1 MIYIDKLYIK
11 LNWYFKVLEEDSL
24 PKIVCHECIKKLE
37 NFIEFRETVVSAEGM
52 LESYFT
58 SLRFSEDFLKEGKVY
73 VKNTEK
79 DRPVTPENEVLKS
92 IEKVAP
98 TTGNQIINNDQQIQH
113 QQPVVVSNINTSN
126 IQIISGVQARVQQY
140 KCAMQVCYNNNNIN
154 NKYYKLYYF
163 LFTLLLKFNFFIYYI
178 NYIKYIFI

>member
-1 MIYIDKLYIK
+1 MCLRIVYKTSLV
-11 LNWYFKVLEEDSL
+11 FKVLEEDSL
-24 PKIVCHECIKKLE
+24 PKIVCHECVKKLE

-79 DRPVTPENEVLKS
+79 DRPITPENEVLKS
-92 IEKVAP
+92 IEKVIP
-98 TTGNQIINNDQQIQH
+98 STGNQIVNDDQQIQH
-113 QQPVVVSNINTSN
+113 QRPVVVSNINASN

-140 KCAMQVCYNNNNIN
+140 KCAMQVC
-154 NKYYKLYYF
+154 
-163 LFTLLLKFNFFIYYI
+163 
-178 NYIKYIFI
+178 

>member
-1 MIYIDKLYIK
+1 MIYIDKLYVK
-11 LNWYFKVLEEDSL
+11 FNWYFKVLEEDSL
-24 PKIVCHECIKKLE
+24 PKIVCHECVKKLE

-140 KCAMQVCYNNNNIN
+140 KCAMQVCYNNNNID
-154 NKYYKLYYF
+154 NKYKLSI
-163 LFTLLLKFNFFIYYI
+163 LFFIYVVIYI
-178 NYIKYIFI
+178 FYIKI

>member
-1 MIYIDKLYIK
+1 M
-11 LNWYFKVLEEDSL
+11 EEDSL
-24 PKIVCHECIKKLE
+24 PKIVCHECVKKLE

-79 DRPVTPENEVLKS
+79 ERPATPEDEVLKS
-92 IEKVAP
+92 MEKISTQGV
-98 TTGNQIINNDQQIQH
+98 GNQVINTEQQIQH
-113 QQPVVVSNINTSN
+113 QQPVVVSNINASN

-140 KCAMQVCYNNNNIN
+140 KCAMQVCNIIIDN
-154 NKYYKLYYF
+154 SLTLKNLY
-163 LFTLLLKFNFFIYYI
+163 
-178 NYIKYIFI
+178 